1 MSKTARV
8 LTVGATLVASALVAG
23 AATASA
29 TSGTSDEDGDGPRGH
44 EVTLRFDVET
54 SPFTYTD
61 LGQPGPS
68 AADVIVFHDRL
79 FADGREVGH
88 EVGSC
93 VVVEPSGL
101 SNCTAVVTL
110 DGQGTIT
117 YAFENAPPPE
127 KALAVTGGS
136 GMYRTARGD
145 GSFVESGQ
153 GTGVLTLSL
162 VLR

>member
-1 MSKTARV
+1 MPKTARV
-8 LTVGATLVASALVAG
+8 LTVGAMSVAAVLVVG

-29 TSGTSDEDGDGPRGH
+29 GPDAHDEHGAPDRDH

-54 SPFTYTD
+54 SPFSYTD
-61 LGQPGPS
+61 LGEPGPS

-79 FADGREVGH
+79 LVDGREAGH

-101 SNCTAVVTL
+101 ANCTAVVTL

-127 KALAVTGGS
+127 KTLAVTGGS
-136 GMYRTARGD
+136 GRYRTAHGD
-145 GSFVESGQ
+145 GSFVEAEDQ
-153 GTGVLTLSL
+153 TATLVLSL
-162 VLR
+162 VLP

>member
-1 MSKTARV
+1 MPKTARV
-8 LTVGATLVASALVAG
+8 LTVGATSVAALLVVG

-29 TSGTSDEDGDGPRGH
+29 GSDTHDEHGARDH
-44 EVTLRFDVET
+44 AQEVTLRFDVET
-54 SPFTYTD
+54 SPFNYTD
-61 LGQPGPS
+61 LGTPGPS

-79 FADGREVGH
+79 LVDGHEVGH

-93 VVVEPSGL
+93 VVIEPTGL

-127 KALAVTGGS
+127 KTLAVTGGS
-136 GMYRTARGD
+136 GKYRTADGD
-145 GSFVESGQ
+145 GSFVEAGN
-153 GTGVLTLSL
+153 GTGTLVLSL